1 MDIGITALLTIILSL
16 IILLIQRSERK
27 KRLIVFIAFLVVAEL
42 IRRYTFY
49 RGTHAEAW
57 VALILALLFN
67 TAFWLFFGRYNPP
80 KSSDEI
86 QVIGLDD

>member
-1 MDIGITALLTIILSL
+1 MDIGITALLTVIFTFIF
-16 IILLIQRSERK
+16 LLIQRSERK
-27 KRLIVFIAFLVVAEL
+27 KRIIVFVAFLVVGEL

-49 RGTHAEAW
+49 RNVHAEAW
-57 VALILALLFN
+57 VALILALILNF
-67 TAFWLFFGRYNPP
+67 AFWLFFGRYNPV